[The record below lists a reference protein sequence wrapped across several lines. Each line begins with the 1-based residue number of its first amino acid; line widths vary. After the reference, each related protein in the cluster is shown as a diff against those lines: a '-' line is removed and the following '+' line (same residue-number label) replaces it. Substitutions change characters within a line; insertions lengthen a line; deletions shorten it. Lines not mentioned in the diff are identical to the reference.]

1 MYILTQP
8 SKFLCLFI
16 GNWVELNGIEYMF
29 HGRTFPFQKNY
40 EDALAHCE
48 NEGGKLA
55 EPKSAAANNDIA
67 TLASNSISDS
77 FIGVWI
83 GSDDKSQE
91 GYFRYASDNALI
103 TFADWDNAQPDNGNY
118 QVNLEED
125 CVKLIKWPGA
135 KSDALCSVKSSFVCE
150 RIKGK

>member
-1 MYILTQP
+1 MHGKEYLVH
-8 SKFLCLFI
+8 
-16 GNWVELNGIEYMF
+16 VEA
-29 HGRTFPFQKNY
+29 KSY
-40 EDALAHCE
+40 EEAVSYCATK
-48 NEGGKLA
+48 GGKLA
-55 EPKSAAANNDIA
+55 EPKSDEANNDIVN
-67 TLASNSISDS
+67 LAESNIME
-77 FIGVWI
+77 FINVWI
-83 GSDDKSQE
+83 GIDDKSQE

-135 KSDALCSVKSSFVCE
+135 NRFRWSDALCSVKSSFVCE